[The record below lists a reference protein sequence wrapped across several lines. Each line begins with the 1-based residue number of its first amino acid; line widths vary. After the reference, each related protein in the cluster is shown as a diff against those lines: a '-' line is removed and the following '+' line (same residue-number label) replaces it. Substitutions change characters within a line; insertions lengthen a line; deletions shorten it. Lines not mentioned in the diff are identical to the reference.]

1 MSLTN
6 DYDNQS
12 ARPLANQ
19 PVKRHDIYN
28 LDLLDLIRRKIGVIV
43 FFTLLGVAL
52 SLLYFFKAPKT
63 YESTSKIF
71 VDEKNAPS
79 VNGNDQSALM
89 TEVSMET
96 YLQKL
101 KSTLILEPAIAG
113 GKFKKMETFEKS
125 EQDVGDILF
134 KFREGKNYRVT
145 PADTKSSSAV
155 MKLAFKGPNPE
166 ECKQVMQSI
175 VAASEDHI
183 RDTTKIVGG
192 EHTDLFQRAQEKWLD
207 RLEVVEADIEELMVR
222 PELLNINGQII
233 NPYQLQ
239 LQLMHQELHDLRS
252 QRNKILARVESVKQ
266 DQLAGI
272 SSDDL
277 GRGRHQRPSSP

>member
-1 MSLTN
+1 
-6 DYDNQS
+6 
-12 ARPLANQ
+12 
-19 PVKRHDIYN
+19 
-28 LDLLDLIRRKIGVIV
+28 
-43 FFTLLGVAL
+43 
-52 SLLYFFKAPKT
+52 
-63 YESTSKIF
+63 
-71 VDEKNAPS
+71 
-79 VNGNDQSALM
+79 
-89 TEVSMET
+89 
-96 YLQKL
+96 
-101 KSTLILEPAIAG
+101 
-113 GKFKKMETFEKS
+113 
-125 EQDVGDILF
+125 
-134 KFREGKNYRVT
+134 
-145 PADTKSSSAV
+145 
-155 MKLAFKGPNPE
+155 
-166 ECKQVMQSI
+166 MQSI

-192 EHTDLFQRAQEKWLD
+192 EHADLFQRAQEKWLD